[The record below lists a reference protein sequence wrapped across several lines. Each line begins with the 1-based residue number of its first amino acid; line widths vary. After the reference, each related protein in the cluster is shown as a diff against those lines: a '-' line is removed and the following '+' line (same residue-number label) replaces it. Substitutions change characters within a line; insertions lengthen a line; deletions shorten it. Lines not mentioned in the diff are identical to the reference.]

1 MYCSLCLILD
11 EKALAYAKCPECNA
25 SFVCHEC
32 CIDSNSCLNN
42 CHTFV
47 APRDAIHDSTTF
59 VCNCQSEFHEV
70 DCKLNRNLRNSLVLV
85 DTEKCINRRIVTVNL
100 RILCGPSGDMNEHK
114 KKIIVDWFE
123 IPNKLKITKAHRVE
137 SMSRVFDRLIR
148 RCLECVE
155 VVYKEYGAVRTKILI
170 KGNKQ
175 TDKNNLDKKIWIGNY
190 INFNVKTFSDMFFM
204 AKKKKKVCD
213 LVIFTMGIE
222 SEVLDGRP
230 HNDASEFFE
239 NQSPTMESEDMRN
252 IEIRVCLRHVRSD
265 GDKFFWTLNN
275 RRNDDNKTFS
285 IPKCQNKREYETYKY
300 ELCVSI
306 LSEILFVLSFRET
319 KGEHHLYVWKNWEE
333 RKRLSAENISDIFE
347 NIFDHHS
354 YVMID
359 AVQIDENEPYACTKC
374 FPPCLNEYVS
384 IQNVSSEVNQML
396 NQDLTT
402 FYEGG
407 EVYEMLNKV
416 RAAFDGSESDD

>member
-1 MYCSLCLILD
+1 
-11 EKALAYAKCPECNA
+11 
-25 SFVCHEC
+25 
-32 CIDSNSCLNN
+32 
-42 CHTFV
+42 
-47 APRDAIHDSTTF
+47 
-59 VCNCQSEFHEV
+59 
-70 DCKLNRNLRNSLVLV
+70 
-85 DTEKCINRRIVTVNL
+85 
-100 RILCGPSGDMNEHK
+100 MNEHK
-114 KKIIVDWFE
+114 KKIAVDWFE
-123 IPNKLKITKAHRVE
+123 VSDAQKIIKTHRVQ
-137 SMSRVFDRLIR
+137 SISRVFERLVR

-155 VVYKEYGAVRTKILI
+155 VIYREYGALRTKILI
-170 KGNKQ
+170 KEKKK
-175 TDKNNLDKKIWIGNY
+175 TDKNNLDKQIWMGNY
-190 INFNVKTFSDMFFM
+190 VNFNLKKFSDMFFM
-204 AKKKKKVCD
+204 SKKKRRYCN
-213 LVIFTMGIE
+213 LVIFSMGTEKEI
-222 SEVLDGRP
+222 LDGRP
-230 HNDASEFFE
+230 HNDASELFK
-239 NQSPTMESEDMRN
+239 NQTLTMTSQDICN
-252 IEIRVCLRHVRSD
+252 IEIRVCLRHVQSD

-275 RRNDDNKTFS
+275 RRNDNKKIF
-285 IPKCQNKREYETYKY
+285 IIQKCQNKREYETYKY